1 MKETSQ
7 SLIAC
12 KTAEEVT
19 YNYIQFAAKSKP
31 VYTYEPDPYK
41 KGIASNTKIKGMLE
55 ELKTVL
61 PSVTYNDAFEFDST
75 GYKEDSPYTKERRY
89 FRISN
94 VQTVTKKDLV

>member
-1 MKETSQ
+1 
-7 SLIAC
+7 
-12 KTAEEVT
+12 
-19 YNYIQFAAKSKP
+19 
-31 VYTYEPDPYK
+31 
-41 KGIASNTKIKGMLE
+41 MLE

-75 GYKEDSPYTKERRY
+75 GYKEDYPYTKERRY